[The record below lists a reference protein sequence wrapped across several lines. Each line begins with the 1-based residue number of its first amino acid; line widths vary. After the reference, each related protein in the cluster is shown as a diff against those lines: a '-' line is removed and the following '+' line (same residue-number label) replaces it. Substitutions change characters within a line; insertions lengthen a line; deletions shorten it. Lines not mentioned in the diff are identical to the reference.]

1 MCFKPLLLPG
11 AVLLLLSA
19 QALSGLEL
27 SLDAEI
33 LDDYA
38 VVSGYIGGFDSG
50 ELLRQLDS
58 GGTVRLIWVFR
69 LGGLDET
76 LVRYV
81 HRDFLDTG
89 YIVFSPGISPDG
101 IFIPAG
107 GDSLEETLSTLN
119 NYELTVLGQWEKE
132 DTLECR
138 IFLNSNM
145 FIPPLSIWSLFRKN
159 QDRSPWTTI
168 PYPQV
173 ETK

>member
-1 MCFKPLLLPG
+1 MCLKPGILSG

-19 QALSGLEL
+19 QVLPGLEL

-33 LDDYA
+33 RDDYA
-38 VVSGYIGGFDSG
+38 VVSGYIDGFDSG

-58 GGTVRLIWVFR
+58 GGTARLIWVFR

-89 YIVFSPGISPDG
+89 YIVFSPGIISDD

-107 GDSLEETLSTLN
+107 EDSLEETLSTLN
-119 NYELTVLGQWEKE
+119 DYELTALGQWEKE

-138 IFLNSNM
+138 IFLDLNM

-159 QDRSPWTTI
+159 QDRSPWTSI

>member
-1 MCFKPLLLPG
+1 MCFKSLLLPG
-11 AVLLLLSA
+11 VVLLLLSA
-19 QALSGLEL
+19 QVLSGIEV

-33 LDDYA
+33 RDDYTA
-38 VVSGYIGGFDSG
+38 VSGHINGFDSG
-50 ELLRQLDS
+50 ELFRQLDS

-81 HRDFLDTG
+81 HRDILDTG
-89 YIVFSPGISPDG
+89 YIIFSPGISSDD
-101 IFIPAG
+101 ISVPAG
-107 GDSLEETLSTLN
+107 GDRLEEALFSLN
-119 NYELTVLGQWEKE
+119 NYQLTVLGQWEKE
-132 DTLECR
+132 ETLECR
-138 IFLNSNM
+138 IFLDSNM

-168 PYPQV
+168 AYPQV